1 MEKSYDIHTLRV
13 SSLSMINYCYIIVD
27 KESREAAIVD
37 PAWDSKQIVGQI
49 EELGLKLKAIL
60 LTHSHIDHIN
70 KVETLVKRYNPD
82 VFIHEEEIVYYSYS
96 APNLTPLKHL
106 DEVTVGSTVI
116 RCLHTPG
123 HTKGGAC
130 YLLSDD
136 IFTGDTLF
144 IEGCGI
150 CTTKGG
156 DAEEMF
162 DSLKMLKR
170 LVPVNVAVYPGH
182 LYRME
187 LGQRFGSLKKLNI
200 YLAIE
205 DREQFVKF
213 RMRKRQGN
221 LFKFK

>member
-1 MEKSYDIHTLRV
+1 MKKSYDVHPLRV

-27 KESREAAIVD
+27 RESREAAIVD
-37 PAWDSKQIVGQI
+37 PAWDSRQIVRQI
-49 EELGLKLKAIL
+49 EQMELKLTAIL
-60 LTHSHIDHIN
+60 LTHSHIDHVN
-70 KVETLVKRYNPD
+70 KVESLVKKYNPT
-82 VFIHEEEIVYYSYS
+82 VYMHEDEITYYGYS

-106 DEVTVGSTVI
+106 EEVRLGSSVI

-156 DAEEMF
+156 DADEMF
-162 DSLKMLKR
+162 DSLRLLKE
-170 LVPVNVAVYPGH
+170 LVSPDVAVYPGH
-182 LYRME
+182 RYKME
-187 LGQRFGSLKKLNI
+187 LGQSFSSLKKLNI
-200 YLAIE
+200 YLAI
-205 DREQFVKF
+205 DKREQFVTF
-213 RMRKRQGN
+213 RMRKRQSN